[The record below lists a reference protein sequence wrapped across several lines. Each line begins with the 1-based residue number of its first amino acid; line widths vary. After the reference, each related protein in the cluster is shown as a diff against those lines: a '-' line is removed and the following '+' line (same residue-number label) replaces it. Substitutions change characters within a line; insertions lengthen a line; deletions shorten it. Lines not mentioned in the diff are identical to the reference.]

1 MLLLIDIGN
10 TNIVVG
16 CYENEKITQEAR
28 LATDALKTSDQ
39 YCMDLKNLLSLYE
52 IERASVTGVIIS
64 SVVPPVLNSVRTA
77 VMKLTGKKP
86 LVVGPGIKTGLN
98 ILLDNPAS
106 VGSDLVVGAVAAL
119 HEYEPPLIM
128 IDMGTATTIA
138 VVDKNG
144 AYIGGSICTGVKVAT
159 EALAG
164 RAAQLPGISL
174 DMPKKAIG
182 RNTIDAMR
190 SGIMLG
196 NACMIDG
203 MIERIE
209 EELGQKATVVAT
221 GGIARFILPMCRRK
235 IIYDR
240 NLLLKGLVI
249 LYENN
254 RRDNPMSG
262 EVFLPARTLR
272 QAAKRIGMPFY
283 VYDEAGLRQNTA
295 VARAAFSWNAGFAL
309 WFPLR
314 WNPNPAVLSIL
325 RESGCGVEC
334 TSAAELAHAERCG
347 FSGEQIRY
355 APQLPDEAGERLAA
369 QLGAELVLDD
379 PALRPGFLPERV
391 APARLAWRAA
401 ALARKDGRAVRKKQI
416 RHDEARVVLSRGLLC
431 FSGRGSRP
439 RTLAR
444 GKHL

>member
-52 IERASVTGVIIS
+52 IQREAVTGVIIS

-209 EELGQKATVVAT
+209 EELGQKATAVAT
-221 GGIARFILPMCRRK
+221 GGIARFVLPMCRRK

-254 RRDNPMSG
+254 RRDN
-262 EVFLPARTLR
+262 R
-272 QAAKRIGMPFY
+272 
-283 VYDEAGLRQNTA
+283 
-295 VARAAFSWNAGFAL
+295 
-309 WFPLR
+309 
-314 WNPNPAVLSIL
+314 
-325 RESGCGVEC
+325 
-334 TSAAELAHAERCG
+334 
-347 FSGEQIRY
+347 
-355 APQLPDEAGERLAA
+355 
-369 QLGAELVLDD
+369 
-379 PALRPGFLPERV
+379 
-391 APARLAWRAA
+391 
-401 ALARKDGRAVRKKQI
+401 
-416 RHDEARVVLSRGLLC
+416 
-431 FSGRGSRP
+431 
-439 RTLAR
+439 
-444 GKHL
+444 

>member
-1 MLLLIDIGN
+1 MLLAIDIGN
-10 TNIVVG
+10 TNIVIG
-16 CYENEKITQEAR
+16 CIEAERICHELR
-28 LATDALKTSDQ
+28 LATDLVKTSDQ
-39 YCMDLKNLLSLYE
+39 YWMDLKGVLALYDLKAE
-52 IERASVTGVIIS
+52 AIEGVIIS
-64 SVVPPVLNSVRTA
+64 SVVPPVLNSLRTA

-128 IDMGTATTIA
+128 IDMGTATTIT

-209 EELGQKATVVAT
+209 EELGQKATVIAT
-221 GGIARFILPMCRRK
+221 GGIARFILPMCRRE

-240 NLLLKGLVI
+240 DLLLKGLVI

-254 RRDNPMSG
+254 RRDN
-262 EVFLPARTLR
+262 R
-272 QAAKRIGMPFY
+272 
-283 VYDEAGLRQNTA
+283 
-295 VARAAFSWNAGFAL
+295 
-309 WFPLR
+309 
-314 WNPNPAVLSIL
+314 
-325 RESGCGVEC
+325 
-334 TSAAELAHAERCG
+334 
-347 FSGEQIRY
+347 
-355 APQLPDEAGERLAA
+355 
-369 QLGAELVLDD
+369 
-379 PALRPGFLPERV
+379 
-391 APARLAWRAA
+391 
-401 ALARKDGRAVRKKQI
+401 
-416 RHDEARVVLSRGLLC
+416 
-431 FSGRGSRP
+431 
-439 RTLAR
+439 
-444 GKHL
+444 